1 MIPAVIGW
9 VLPLVLVFSCGW
21 VAASAWQGSGAAAAR
36 SRRRLLAAL
45 LETAFVA
52 LALRLVVEWS
62 PVTIWLWVFSVA
74 ALAAGVAGAVIRW
87 DSLPRTAAAAP
98 AAPAAPAVAEADAAG
113 TAGEA
118 ADPAASTR
126 GRNSRESRDPGT
138 VTLTGY
144 AVLLAAAVAV
154 SAAVG

>member
-21 VAASAWQGSGAAAAR
+21 VAASAWQGTGAAAAR

-98 AAPAAPAVAEADAAG
+98 AAPAVAEADAAG

>member
-62 PVTIWLWVFSVA
+62 PVTIWLGSSPSQHWPRVWPEPSF
-74 ALAAGVAGAVIRW
+74 AGIRCQGLPLLHPLRPP
-87 DSLPRTAAAAP
+87 LPRQTQRAQQARLP
-98 AAPAAPAVAEADAAG
+98 RRQHPRAVG
-113 TAGEA
+113 TAIS
-118 ADPAASTR
+118 PRSR
-126 GRNSRESRDPGT
+126 GQ
-138 VTLTGY
+138 
-144 AVLLAAAVAV
+144 
-154 SAAVG
+154 

>member
-98 AAPAAPAVAEADAAG
+98 AAPAVAEADAAG

-118 ADPAASTR
+118 AAPAASTR
-126 GRNSRESRDPGT
+126 GRNSNQPKEPGT